1 MKVEAEGGSAKLIVD
16 VAQNKAEIRR
26 LQGKVTGES
35 LTSFVALLQ
44 ELHSGFSKS
53 VGARLG

>member
-1 MKVEAEGGSAKLIVD
+1 MD
-16 VAQNKAEIRR
+16 VAQNKAEIRC

-53 VGARLG
+53 VGAWLG